1 MHISELF
8 GVVGRSKKM
17 TAASV
22 DGSINRVSQGTA
34 FLSGVLAGM
43 VSIAVMYSLRVAQV
57 GIFIP
62 ELAVGALVNAT
73 PGNIESFFVIQMG
86 ELAKYA
92 ALIVATL
99 VYLAI
104 HGAYGLAIP
113 AIQRHSG
120 RRFVSVGAFTLI
132 PAAFDLLVFMPLFGA
147 GLLGTAAAAGWVGAS
162 VNTTVSSLV
171 YSGTL
176 LFVAADFR
184 VSYPERLRVSRRTFV
199 KSVAVLV
206 LGLAALAYGL
216 DTLVLGSSRTG
227 YKTIA
232 ELFANEVTPNDE
244 FYVVTKNLIDPT
256 IDAGGWNLKIDG
268 EVSSPLSLSYQ
279 ELLARKQTDLYV
291 TFECVSNEV
300 GGGLISNAKWSG
312 IPLSTLLSEAGVAQD
327 AGYCVCACEDGYT
340 EGIPIAKALDPRTIL
355 ALSMN
360 GQPLPKSHGF
370 PARVVVPG
378 LYGMFSAKWVN
389 RITLVK
395 GEYKGYW
402 QQKGWTNSGEINTTA
417 IIRVPKDSSVS
428 GPMVSIGGV
437 AFAGVRGV
445 SRVEVST
452 DGGTNWNAAVL
463 RPPLSSTSWVL
474 WEYAWSP
481 SRTGRYRIVARPYDG
496 GGTLQGAKPA
506 PPFPNGASG
515 YDAIDLAVSL

>member
-1 MHISELF
+1 
-8 GVVGRSKKM
+8 M
-17 TAASV
+17 TTASV
-22 DGSINRVSQGTA
+22 DGSINRISRGTA

-43 VSIAVMYSLRVAQV
+43 VSIAVTYSLRVAQV
-57 GIFIP
+57 GVFVP

-86 ELAKYA
+86 ELAKYT

-120 RRFVSVGAFTLI
+120 RRIVSVGAFTLI
-132 PAAFDLLVFMPLFGA
+132 PAGFDLLVFMPLFGA
-147 GLLGTAAAAGWVGAS
+147 GLLGTATAGGWVGAS
-162 VNTTVSSLV
+162 VNITVSSLV

-184 VSYPERLRVSRRTFV
+184 ASYPEMLKVSRRTFV
-199 KSVAVLV
+199 KSVAVLA

-216 DTLVLGSSRTG
+216 DAFVLKPSSRTG

-232 ELFANEVTPNDE
+232 ELYANEITPNDE

-256 IDAGGWNLKIDG
+256 IDAGGWSLKIDG
-268 EVSSPLSLSYQ
+268 EVSSSLSLSYQ
-279 ELLARKQTDLYV
+279 ELLARQQTDQYV

-327 AGYCVCACEDGYT
+327 AGYCVFVCEDGYT
-340 EGIPIAKALDPRTIL
+340 EGIPVAKALAPGTIL

-360 GQPLPKSHGF
+360 GQPLPQSHGF

-395 GEYKGYW
+395 GGYEGYW
-402 QQKGWTNSGEINTTA
+402 QQKGWTNSGEISTTA
-417 IIRVPKDSSVS
+417 IIRVPKDSSVT
-428 GPMVSIGGV
+428 GPTVSIGGV

-445 SRVEVST
+445 SRVAVST
-452 DGGTNWNAAVL
+452 DGGTSWNAAVL
-463 RPPLSSTSWVL
+463 KPPLSSTSWVL
-474 WEYAWSP
+474 WEYAWNP
-481 SRTGRYRIVARPYDG
+481 SRTGKYTIVARAYDG
-496 GGTLQGAKPA
+496 GGTLQDVKSA
-506 PPFPNGASG
+506 PPFPDGASG
-515 YDAIDLAVSL
+515 YDTIDLDVSL

>member
-1 MHISELF
+1 
-8 GVVGRSKKM
+8 M

-43 VSIAVMYSLRVAQV
+43 VSIAAMYSLRVAQV

-86 ELAKYA
+86 ELAKYT
-92 ALIVATL
+92 ALFVATL
-99 VYLAI
+99 LYLVI

-120 RRFVSVGAFTLI
+120 RRFVSVGAFALI
-132 PAAFDLLVFMPLFGA
+132 PAAFDLLLFMPLFGA
-147 GLLGTAAAAGWVGAS
+147 GLLGTATTAGWVGAS

-184 VSYPERLRVSRRTFV
+184 MSYPERLKVSRRTFV

-206 LGLAALAYGL
+206 LGLAALVYGL
-216 DTLVLGSSRTG
+216 DTLVLGPSRTG

-279 ELLARKQTDLYV
+279 ELLA
-291 TFECVSNEV
+291 
-300 GGGLISNAKWSG
+300 
-312 IPLSTLLSEAGVAQD
+312 
-327 AGYCVCACEDGYT
+327 
-340 EGIPIAKALDPRTIL
+340 
-355 ALSMN
+355 
-360 GQPLPKSHGF
+360 
-370 PARVVVPG
+370 
-378 LYGMFSAKWVN
+378 
-389 RITLVK
+389 
-395 GEYKGYW
+395 
-402 QQKGWTNSGEINTTA
+402 
-417 IIRVPKDSSVS
+417 
-428 GPMVSIGGV
+428 
-437 AFAGVRGV
+437 
-445 SRVEVST
+445 
-452 DGGTNWNAAVL
+452 
-463 RPPLSSTSWVL
+463 
-474 WEYAWSP
+474 
-481 SRTGRYRIVARPYDG
+481 
-496 GGTLQGAKPA
+496 
-506 PPFPNGASG
+506 
-515 YDAIDLAVSL
+515 

>member
-1 MHISELF
+1 
-8 GVVGRSKKM
+8 M
-17 TAASV
+17 TTASV
-22 DGSINRVSQGTA
+22 DESINRVSQGTA

-62 ELAVGALVNAT
+62 EIAVGALVNAT

-86 ELAKYA
+86 ELAKYT

-99 VYLAI
+99 VYLLI
-104 HGAYGLAIP
+104 HGAYGLAIT

-120 RRFVSVGAFTLI
+120 RMFVSVGAFALI

-147 GLLGTAAAAGWVGAS
+147 GLLGTTAAAGWVGVS

-184 VSYPERLRVSRRTFV
+184 ASYPERLKVSRRTFV
-199 KSVAVLV
+199 KSVAALV
-206 LGLAALAYGL
+206 LGLAALVYGL
-216 DTLVLGSSRTG
+216 NALVLKPSSRIG

-232 ELFANEVTPNDE
+232 ELFANEITPDAE

-256 IDAGGWNLKIDG
+256 IDASGWTLKVDG
-268 EVSSPLSLSYQ
+268 EVSRPLSLSYQ
-279 ELLARKQTDLYV
+279 ELLARQQTDLYV

-312 IPLSTLLSEAGVAQD
+312 IPLSALLSEAGVAQD
-327 AGYCVCACEDGYT
+327 AGYCVFVCEDGYT
-340 EGIPIAKALDPRTIL
+340 DGIPVAKALEPGTIL

-360 GQPLPKSHGF
+360 CHPLPQSHGF

-395 GEYKGYW
+395 GEYNGYW
-402 QQKGWTNSGEINTTA
+402 QQKGWTNLGEINTTA

-428 GPMVSIGGV
+428 GPTVSIGGV

-452 DGGTNWNAAVL
+452 DSGTSWNAAVL
-463 RPPLSSTSWVL
+463 KPPLSSTSWVL

-481 SRTGRYRIVARPYDG
+481 SRTGRYRIVARAYDG

-506 PPFPNGASG
+506 PPFPDGASG
-515 YDAIDLAVSL
+515 YDTIDLSVSL